1 VDFGAQRLFQPIV
14 GGFELTNQTT
24 DDCIVGDPAIVSG
37 GPAFRWPGGV
47 VPAGRTLP
55 PGGRMSV
62 RLEFVAQKAITYSG
76 AVSFYLSNRSA
87 PSMTVGLA
95 GSGDASC
102 FFVTPPTVDFGATT
116 VGCGIPDKLVYA
128 VNQCAFPVT
137 LTALD
142 TTGSPFSASAALPV
156 RVQPDSSASISIG
169 YQPPA
174 QGDDVGAV
182 RVYTDMRPEPFL
194 SGITG
199 GAQAAATI
207 VDQWD
212 QSTPKVDLLIV
223 IDNSG
228 SMAEEQR
235 ALAANL
241 EHLWSRIAL
250 ANADF
255 HIAVTTT
262 GMYPYSAFSGVT
274 CPGGAGGG
282 EAGRFFPVDDS
293 RPRILTPE
301 TPDVKN
307 VLFANTDVGTCHFD
321 ERFLEPVLAA
331 LTDPLVSSTKAPGTP
346 WPDDGNA
353 GFLRDDARLA
363 LLAVSDADDANDE
376 INPKPVSDYV
386 SRLAQ
391 VKKGALDLISFAGIV
406 PLRSCPA
413 TAEGV
418 GTRYQEIAREL
429 GGHLEDICDLAN
441 FGSLLEASLGDLL
454 LPLSSFP
461 LSARPRDPSA
471 IAVTVDGAAV
481 TQWSYDPTSNRLVFP
496 LGAVPPPGSHITARY
511 EPACP

>member
-1 VDFGAQRLFQPIV
+1 
-14 GGFELTNQTT
+14 
-24 DDCIVGDPAIVSG
+24 
-37 GPAFRWPGGV
+37 
-47 VPAGRTLP
+47 
-55 PGGRMSV
+55 MSV
-62 RLEFVAQKAITYSG
+62 RLEFVAQQAITYSG

-116 VGCGIPDKLVYA
+116 VGCGIPDKPVHA
-128 VNQCAFPVT
+128 VNQCAFHVT
-137 LTALD
+137 VTAVD
-142 TTGSPFSASAALPV
+142 TTGSPFSASAALPA
-156 RVQPDSSASISIG
+156 RIQPNTSASISIG

-228 SMAEEQR
+228 SMAEEQA
-235 ALAANL
+235 ALAQNL

-255 HIAVTTT
+255 HIAVTST

-282 EAGRFFPVDDS
+282 EGGRFFPVDDS
-293 RPRILTPE
+293 RPRILTPQ

-307 VLFANTDVGTCHFD
+307 VLFANTDVGTCHYD
-321 ERFLEPVLAA
+321 ERHLEPVLAA

-363 LLAVSDADDANDE
+363 LLAVRDADDANDE
-376 INPKPVSDYV
+376 LNPKPVSDYL

-406 PLRSCPA
+406 PLSSCPA
-413 TAEGV
+413 TAEEV

-429 GGHLEDICDLAN
+429 RGHLEDICDLAN
-441 FGSLLEASLGDLL
+441 FGSLLESSLGDLL

-461 LSARPRDPSA
+461 LSGRPRDPSA

-481 TQWSYDPTSNRLVFP
+481 TQWSYDPASNRLVFP

-511 EPACP
+511 ETACP